1 MKSPVV
7 IAILLASVLSFA
19 ANARE
24 KQDIQIAITFDDLPV
39 HNDLPPDVTR
49 RQVGRNIIKALKD
62 AHVSKVYGFVNAS
75 HVEKEPALGAV
86 FADWHAAGFLLGNH
100 TWSHPNLND
109 LSVDEYVE
117 EIIRNEAALKEYS
130 NGKEWHWFRYPFLSE
145 GTDPEKRKLV
155 RDALAARGYHIAAV
169 SMSFGDYM
177 WNAPYARCMAK
188 QDMESAKLLER
199 SYLQA
204 ASDAIDQ
211 SHLMSTVL
219 YKRDIPYVL
228 LMHVGAF
235 DARMLPKLLAM
246 YKAKGIKLITLEQA
260 QKDPYYASNMD
271 PSLPAE
277 PVGLEKRMWARKLTV
292 PGSEPSLPAMLD
304 SICSK

>member
-1 MKSPVV
+1 
-7 IAILLASVLSFA
+7 LSFA
-19 ANARE
+19 ANGRE

-100 TWSHPNLND
+100 TWAHSNLNE
-109 LSVDEYVE
+109 LSAESYIE
-117 EIIRNEAALKEYS
+117 EIDRNEGALKEYS
-130 NGKEWHWFRYPFLSE
+130 NGKDWHWFRYPFLVE
-145 GTDPEKRKLV
+145 GDQSEKRKIV
-155 RDALAARGYHIAAV
+155 RDALAKNGYHIAAIT
-169 SMSFGDYM
+169 MSFGDYM
-177 WNAPYARCMAK
+177 WNAPYARCMTK
-188 QDMESAKLLER
+188 QDMESVKLLER
-199 SYLQA
+199 SYLKA
-204 ASDAIDQ
+204 AADAMDH

-235 DARMLPKLLAM
+235 DAHMLPKLLAL
-246 YKAKGIKLITLEQA
+246 YKSKGVKFITLEQA
-260 QKDPYYASNMD
+260 QKDPYYASDMN
-271 PSLPAE
+271 PFLPAE
-277 PVGLEKRMWARKLTV
+277 PPSLERRMWARKLTV